1 MMKAAIIKVYGR
13 VQGVGFRFYTQKKA
27 NELGICGHV
36 RNRPDGSVYIEAE
49 GEEEK
54 LEIFLNWCEDGPSWA
69 HVSKCEKQYVPLF
82 NEEDFRIK

>member
-1 MMKAAIIKVYGR
+1 MNKAAIIKVYGR

-54 LEIFLNWCEDGPSWA
+54 LEMFLNWCEDGPSWA
-69 HVSKCEKQYVPLF
+69 HVSKIEKQEVPLF
-82 NEEDFRIK
+82 HVEGFKIK